1 MGDKIYI
8 ELPHNPKSNYSIV
21 RLGGGNVFAGNVV
34 CRNENEVV
42 MKNVRQ
48 LWFWDGA
55 VNLCGLADHGVRD
68 PENCKFSH
76 PVPQAKLTELIGIY
90 PATEH
95 ATKSIMAVPPVAED
109 AASGLVF
116 DQELGRVT
124 KKLEEVS

>member
-48 LWFWDGA
+48 LWFWDGT
-55 VNLCGLADHGVRD
+55 ADLDDIANYGVRD

-76 PVPQAKLTELIGIY
+76 PFSQVKLTRLLRIY

-95 ATKSIMAVPPVAED
+95 ATESIMAVPPVAED